1 MPAVISVIVTLS
13 FIFTLLKLYKASTEK
28 MNFFSKGFDYGFR
41 HSEISAL
48 WQLAKKCGIEEPLSL
63 YISENSV
70 NRCISS
76 VIEEARQK
84 GAEDSTQIQAFLEK
98 LYKFKTRV
106 ILDKENKRG
115 IESTKSLDIKQK
127 LSVILKGKGVF
138 KSRILNNG
146 TQLIILLPYQ
156 ISKQSKRP
164 EFLPESEWEGK
175 EISVYFWR
183 KGDAGYA
190 FDTKVIGTGIFRS
203 DKALFLM
210 HSTKLDRTQK
220 RQSIRCKCEI
230 YAQMYIVQQGEKI
243 EYDKAETNPGYKC
256 LLEDIS
262 EDGAMIRIGGKGKA
276 NVRIK
281 IQFEING
288 ALVVMHGV
296 IRAVEW
302 NSQLGQSRIH
312 FECTHIEKSMR
323 NTVLAF
329 VYNVIPPEQKE
340 IHQAIEQASLE
351 ENQTQEEN
359 SADKN
364 IQQENSSH

>member
-1 MPAVISVIVTLS
+1 MPAVISAIIILA
-13 FIFTLLKLYKASTEK
+13 FIFALFKLYKAYTEK
-28 MNFFSKGFDYGFR
+28 INFFSKGFDYGFK
-41 HSEISAL
+41 HSEISSL

-63 YISENSV
+63 YISEISV
-70 NRCISS
+70 NKCISS
-76 VIEEARQK
+76 VIEEAEQK
-84 GAEDSTQIQAFLEK
+84 GVGGSAQVQQFLEK

-115 IESTKSLDIKQK
+115 IASTKSLDANQK
-127 LSVILKGKGVF
+127 LSIILKGKGVF

-146 TQLIILLPYQ
+146 TQLIVLLPYQ

-164 EFLPESEWEGK
+164 EFLSESEWDGK

-183 KGDAGYA
+183 NGDAGYA

-230 YAQMYIVQQGEKI
+230 YAQMYILQQGEKI
-243 EYDKAETNPGYKC
+243 EYDKVETDPGYKC

-262 EDGAMIRIGGKGKA
+262 EDGAMIRIGGKGKS

-302 NSQLGQSRIH
+302 NSQLGQSRLH
-312 FECTHIEKSMR
+312 FECTHIEKGMR

-329 VYNVIPPEQKE
+329 VYNVIPQEQKE
-340 IHQAIEQASLE
+340 IHQAIEQVSS
-351 ENQTQEEN
+351 EEN
-359 SADKN
+359 SENEN
-364 IQQENSSH
+364 IQQEKSSQ